1 MPLSGE
7 YEPSQLDWVRKHVE
21 AYEKS
26 GGTEKTTLR
35 GVPVIVVTSRGA
47 KTGRLRKN
55 PVMRV
60 EHNGKYAAIAS
71 MGGQPKNPVWYYN
84 LLGDPHVEVQ
94 DGPMKKD
101 MIAREVTGDEKA
113 EWWDRA
119 LVVWP
124 DYADYQARTERV
136 IPVFVLEP
144 ED

>member
-21 AYEKS
+21 TYEKS

-84 LLGDPHVEVQ
+84 LLADPHVEVQ
-94 DGPMKKD
+94 DGPTKQD